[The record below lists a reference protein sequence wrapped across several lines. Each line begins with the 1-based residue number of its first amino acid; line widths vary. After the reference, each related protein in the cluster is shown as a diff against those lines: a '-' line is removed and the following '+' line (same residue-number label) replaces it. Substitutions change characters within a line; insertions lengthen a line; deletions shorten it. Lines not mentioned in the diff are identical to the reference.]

1 MPLIFSYGTLQQ
13 NDVQLSTFGRLLNGQ
28 KDELV
33 GFEQSL
39 VEIEDPEER
48 AATGKTHHAN
58 AVFNGDPTS
67 RVPGTAFEI
76 SDAELAE
83 ADRYEAPARYERI
96 STTLGSGREAW
107 VYVYPGAASPP
118 GERRSP

>member
-13 NDVQLSTFGRLLNGQ
+13 GEVQISTFGRLLSGQ

-39 VEIEDPEER
+39 VEIEHPEDK

-58 AVFNGDPTS
+58 AVFNGDPGS
-67 RVPGTAFEI
+67 RIAGTAFEVNE
-76 SDAELAE
+76 AELAA
-83 ADRYEAPARYERI
+83 ADQYEAPARYERI
-96 STTLGSGREAW
+96 STTLASGREAW
-107 VYVYPGAASPP
+107 VYVHAGSA
-118 GERRSP
+118 